1 MLFSSMIFL
10 WIFLPVVFIGYRLLG
25 EKYRNTFLLIASIIF
40 YGWGEPKNV
49 IVMLV
54 SIFVNYLCGIG
65 IEKYRDYRKKLLIT
79 VSVVLNLG
87 VLGYF
92 KYMTPSY
99 ETLSQLLNL
108 KYFYDGVALPI
119 GISFYTFQAI
129 SYVVDVYRGT
139 IKAQRNLIDMGLY
152 ITFFPQLIA
161 GPIVKYHDIEP
172 QLKTRVLT
180 LQDTAYGFRRFIYG
194 LAKKVLIAN
203 HLAAI
208 SDDVFAIPSNAL
220 DTSAAWVGILAFN
233 LQVYFDFSGYSD
245 MAIGLG
251 RMFGFRFMENFNYP
265 YISTSIREFWQRWNI
280 SVFTWFREYLYFPLG
295 GSRKGEFRTCLNIF
309 LVFTATG
316 IWHGAALNYMFWGIY
331 FGIVQILERFWLKHV
346 MDRPAAG
353 KFFNNSFWK
362 VSSHVYFLLVI
373 FVSSIFFKT
382 QNLTHFAGFLRKTFC
397 WYDNPALFTGDLISG
412 WGWLLCAVATL
423 LCGPLQTMIPS
434 LRAAL
439 YREDKIYIAEVPV
452 LLLLLAVSIFCLAG
466 SAYNPFIY
474 FNF

>member
-1 MLFSSMIFL
+1 MIFL
-10 WIFLPVVFIGYRLLG
+10 WVFLPIVFFGYRLLND
-25 EKYRNTFLLIASIIF
+25 KYRNLFLLVASIIF

-49 IVMLV
+49 IVMLI
-54 SIFVNYLCGIG
+54 SILINYLCGLG
-65 IEKYRDYRKKLLIT
+65 MDRYDGVRKKVLAGLCIT
-79 VSVVLNLG
+79 LNLC

-99 ETLSQLLNL
+99 ETLSQILNL
-108 KYFYDGVALPI
+108 KYFYEGVALPI

-139 IKAQRNLIDMGLY
+139 IKAQKNLIDMGLY

-172 QLKTRVLT
+172 QLKVRTIT
-180 LQDTAYGFRRFIYG
+180 LQETAYGFRRFIYG

-203 HLAAI
+203 NLAAI
-208 SDDVFAIPSNAL
+208 SDDIFTIPGNAL
-220 DTSAAWVGILAFN
+220 DTPAAWIGLLAFN

-251 RMFGFRFMENFNYP
+251 HMFGFRFMENFRYP

-316 IWHGAALNYMFWGIY
+316 IWHGAALNFMFWGIF
-331 FGIVQILERFWLKHV
+331 FGIMQILERLWLKQV
-346 MDRPAAG
+346 MEREASG
-353 KFFNNSFWK
+353 KFFSSSFWRIP
-362 VSSHVYFLLVI
+362 SHIYFLLIILVG
-373 FVSSIFFKT
+373 SIFFKT
-382 QNLTHFAGFLRKTFC
+382 QDLGHFAEYFMLTFS
-397 WYDNPALFTGDLISG
+397 WHDNPALPVSDLISG
-412 WGWLLCAVATL
+412 WGWALCGLGIL
-423 LCGPLQTMIPS
+423 LCGPLQMMIPS
-434 LRAAL
+434 LREAL
-439 YREDKIYIAEVPV
+439 YREDKIYAWEVPV
-452 LLLLLAVSIFCLAG
+452 LLVLLAVSIFCLSG
-466 SAYNPFIY
+466 TAYNPFIY